1 MTLGVLQRTIGLAA
15 VALLAAVAAMAL
27 SRETSGDAVAGAPR
41 PVTVAETGWYSA
53 LAGSRGAPRD
63 AERTTCQR
71 ILTNRSLGVTHPVL
85 PCGAKVYIAY
95 GGTELLT
102 EVIDRRLKRQGR
114 QFELTEALAQRLGV
128 DGTQQIRWRFA
139 ARTLVEP

>member
-1 MTLGVLQRTIGLAA
+1 MNLGVLQRTVALAA
-15 VALLAAVAAMAL
+15 VALLAGVAALAL
-27 SRETSGDAVAGAPR
+27 NREASADDPKPGEVQ
-41 PVTVAETGWYSA
+41 PVTVADTGWYSA

-63 AERTTCQR
+63 AERTTCNR
-71 ILTNRSLGVTHPVL
+71 VLTNRSLGVTHPVL
-85 PCGAKVYIAY
+85 PCGTKLYIAY

-139 ARTLVEP
+139 RS